1 MASVSPLS
9 VLIADPDRHNANP
22 IQNFLENEGYQ
33 VTVLEDPSQTAET
46 VKQGRYQ
53 MVFLDVSELDGGGV
67 SAIREVRGIDDDLC
81 IICTTREP
89 DLDAAVAAMKHR
101 VFDYLQHPVETGAL
115 KQVVG
120 DAIKEH
126 GLLANIEDRLN
137 NMVGERVRVRR
148 HELGLT
154 LRQVANRTTLSV
166 SLISQIELGR
176 SAASVLTLYKLA
188 TALGVRI
195 PYFFQTV

>member
-1 MASVSPLS
+1 MASVAPLS

-33 VTVLEDPSQTAET
+33 VTVLEDPSRTAET

-101 VFDYLQHPVETGAL
+101 VFDYLQHPVESGAL

-137 NMVGERVRVRR
+137 NLVGERVRIRR

>member
-1 MASVSPLS
+1 MASVAPLS

>member
-1 MASVSPLS
+1 MASVAPLS

-22 IQNFLENEGYQ
+22 IQSFLEDEGYH
-33 VTVLEDPSQTAET
+33 VTVLEDPARTAET
-46 VKQGRYQ
+46 VKEGRYQ

-101 VFDYLQHPVETGAL
+101 VFDYLQHPVEAGAL

-137 NMVGERVRVRR
+137 NLVGERVRVRR

-154 LRQVANRTTLSV
+154 LRQVANRTALSV

-188 TALGVRI
+188 TALGVPI